1 MDLARWDFGKLPAL
15 VAQSLKSQRLMAIR
29 KIRLKLLSKLL
40 PPLQLALMSVTQLSV
55 NLLWSLTRLDFCFQD
70 GVRCTAGS
78 REASRLTVL
87 SALVGL
93 PNVSLACGKEVF
105 LVIDHYVANKTDDV
119 RWIGCVSQCALKGII
134 ERPILLVYW
143 TLPGDGLS
151 LEKLASEL
159 IESAV
164 IHPDNVARLEFLR
177 LPQEVKREVLEERP
191 FFIF

>member
-1 MDLARWDFGKLPAL
+1 M
-15 VAQSLKSQRLMAIR
+15 
-29 KIRLKLLSKLL
+29 
-40 PPLQLALMSVTQLSV
+40 
-55 NLLWSLTRLDFCFQD
+55 
-70 GVRCTAGS
+70 
-78 REASRLTVL
+78 
-87 SALVGL
+87 
-93 PNVSLACGKEVF
+93 
-105 LVIDHYVANKTDDV
+105 TDDK
-119 RWIGCVSQCALKGII
+119 RWIGGVSQGALKGII